1 VRITYDREANAA
13 YIQLTDQTLP
23 GAHTT
28 TTADAP
34 PGVQAWIAL
43 DWRDERLVGI
53 EILDA
58 NSFLPPDL
66 LDEADEPN

>member
-1 VRITYDREANAA
+1 MRITYDREANAA
-13 YIQLTDQTLP
+13 YIHLTDQALP
-23 GAHTT
+23 GGHTT

-43 DWRDERLVGI
+43 DWKAERLVGI

-58 NSFLPPDL
+58 NTFLPSDL
-66 LDEADEPN
+66 LDQAEEPS